1 MVEIGFIRY
10 TYGYAPAKNGGNTME
25 RRTRFN
31 GKSLFAKLLLGF
43 MIVIFISF
51 AFNLFAYHFFYDQMR
66 DQLIRS
72 NSISVSKTVDGYEK
86 QLSQLDDLLT
96 RYYFDNSVTAL
107 KKGNIDSDFPIV
119 NELADEFKSIVGN
132 YNLDLENVFIYFK
145 EQSFVIDKNGY
156 TRAEDMFGKYY
167 VNSEYGSDFWAKQF
181 AEDFHFR
188 AFPSAEFKKYRI
200 DLVTPDQGRYFPIII
215 KSQIGSQFYIG
226 ALVDTDRMFAAL
238 KEASDNPFYM
248 TDRSGQLFFSTG
260 TRPDKMPELAPDRA
274 YELHA
279 NNYFF
284 YQKGPLSG
292 LTYVSVVPYQS
303 VASQLTKMNV
313 LLLTLFAFSILISV
327 AISVLL
333 SVRFKN
339 PVQRIVESLRQMN
352 PAIRHSSSIH
362 EFNVIS
368 EGLEH
373 IIESVHRKNSLL
385 QKYGYLDKIKSIQAL
400 DTEMQSLV
408 ETDRPF
414 HFIMFHIHYTREY
427 ELLGNEHPLK
437 ATYFLE
443 FINLNVTESFPD
455 SMTMQ
460 IEKDRILAI
469 IFTPADVSSD
479 ISEKLLYFK
488 RVFDRDKAYYQLTI
502 ACQRRLWE
510 PSEFTAAYEAAGEMV
525 RSRKLNDETQ
535 IVEDVGATE
544 PLMFWTSEEERSFAA
559 MLEAGNEAQLLAL
572 ARGSLLR
579 LDKSDASAWHYRQ
592 FASDLVSKVLIA
604 LMAHKIDTNAL
615 YLKGSPFDEI
625 ERFVS
630 AEQYAL
636 FFERLLG
643 QASALIKE
651 KREARDPIVDFVVR
665 FIEEHYGDDIYQ
677 DLIADRLNIS
687 TGYLRNYFKEKTGQ
701 NLSDYLNEYRIEK
714 AKEML
719 EVTED
724 KIQDIA
730 AKVGYQNANSFTRM
744 FRRLTGI
751 TPGEYRREKI
761 LNPQK

>member
-1 MVEIGFIRY
+1 MQ
-10 TYGYAPAKNGGNTME
+10 
-25 RRTRFN
+25 RRIRFN

-51 AFNLFAYHFFYDQMR
+51 AFNVFAYHFFYGQMR

-96 RYYFDNSVTAL
+96 RYFFNNSVVAL

-119 NELADEFKSIVGN
+119 NELADEFKTIVGN
-132 YNLDLENVFIYFK
+132 YNLDLENVFVYFK
-145 EQSFVIDKNGY
+145 DQSFVIDKNGY

-167 VNSEYGSDFWAKQF
+167 VSREYGSDFWARQF
-181 AEDFHFR
+181 SEDFHFR
-188 AFPSAEFKKYRI
+188 AFPSADFQKRGM
-200 DLVTPDQGRYFPIII
+200 DLVTFDKGRYFPIIV
-215 KSQIGSQFYIG
+215 KSQIGSQFYVG
-226 ALVDTDRMFAAL
+226 ALVDPDRMFAAL
-238 KEASDNPFYM
+238 KGTSDNPFYM
-248 TDRSGQLFFSTG
+248 TDKDGQLFFSAG
-260 TRPDKMPELAPDRA
+260 LRPAALPELSTGLS
-274 YELHA
+274 YVSHA

-284 YQKGPLSG
+284 YQQGRLSG

-313 LLLTLFAFSILISV
+313 LLLSLFALSILISL
-327 AISVLL
+327 ALSVLL
-333 SVRFKN
+333 SFRFKS

-352 PAIRHSSSIH
+352 PAIRHGSTIH

-373 IIESVHRKNSLL
+373 MIESVHRKNTLL

-400 DTEMQSLV
+400 DTDMQSLV

-414 HFIMFHIHYTREY
+414 HFIMFHIHYTHEY
-427 ELLGNEHPLK
+427 GQLGNEHPLK

-443 FINLNVTESFPD
+443 FINLNITGSFAD
-455 SMTMQ
+455 SLTMQ
-460 IEKDRILAI
+460 IEKDRILSI
-469 IFTPADVSSD
+469 VFTDEDVSAA
-479 ISEKLLYFK
+479 IAEKLLYLK
-488 RVFDRDKAYYQLTI
+488 SIFDRDKTYYQLTI
-502 ACQRRLWE
+502 ACQPRLWA
-510 PSEFTAAYEAAGEMV
+510 PTEFTAAYEAAGEMV

-535 IVEDVGATE
+535 IVDAVGATN
-544 PLMFWTSEEERSFAA
+544 PLLLWTNEEDRNFAA
-559 MLEAGNEAQLLAL
+559 MLESGNEASLTAL
-572 ARGSLLR
+572 ARGALNR
-579 LDKSDASAWHYRQ
+579 LDKSAASAWHYRQ
-592 FASDLVSKVLIA
+592 FASDLVSKVLMT
-604 LMAHKIDTNAL
+604 LMAHKIDTHAL
-615 YLKGSPFDEI
+615 DSQGSPFDEI

-630 AEQYAL
+630 AEQYGQ
-636 FFERLLG
+636 FFERLLA
-643 QASALIKE
+643 QASALIRE

-701 NLSDYLNEYRIEK
+701 NLSDYLNEFRIGK

-719 EVTED
+719 TATEE

-730 AKVGYQNANSFTRM
+730 ARVGYQNANSFTRM
-744 FRRLTGI
+744 FRRLTGF
-751 TPGEYRREKI
+751 TPGEYRRDRI

>member
-1 MVEIGFIRY
+1 
-10 TYGYAPAKNGGNTME
+10 ME
-25 RRTRFN
+25 RRIRFN

-51 AFNLFAYHFFYDQMR
+51 AFNVIAYQFFFSQMR

-119 NELADEFKSIVGN
+119 NELADEFKGIVGN

-145 EQSFVIDKNGY
+145 DQNFVIDKNGY

-167 VNSEYGSDFWAKQF
+167 VSREYGSEFWAKQF
-181 AEDFHFR
+181 TEDFHFR
-188 AFPSAEFKKYRI
+188 AFPSSEFRKYRI
-200 DLVTPDQGRYFPIII
+200 DLVSPDKGRYFPIVI

-238 KEASDNPFYM
+238 KESSDNPFYM
-248 TDRSGQLFFSTG
+248 MNRDGQLFFSTG
-260 TRPDKMPELAPDRA
+260 SRPSKLPELTPDRS
-274 YELHA
+274 YTLHA

-284 YQKGPLSG
+284 YEQGPLSG
-292 LTYVSVVPYQS
+292 LTYVSVIPYQS
-303 VASQLTKMNV
+303 VASQLMKMNV
-313 LLLTLFAFSILISV
+313 LLLALFAVSILVSI

-352 PAIRHSSSIH
+352 PDIRHSSKIH

-385 QKYGYLDKIKSIQAL
+385 QKYGYLDKIKSIHAD
-400 DTEMQSLV
+400 DTEMQSLI
-408 ETDRPF
+408 ETKRPF

-427 ELLGNEHPLK
+427 ELLSNEHPLK

-443 FINLNVTESFPD
+443 FINLNVTQSFPD

-460 IEKDRILAI
+460 IEKDRILSI
-469 IFTPADVSSD
+469 IFTDKDVSD
-479 ISEKLLYFK
+479 EISGKLRYFK
-488 RVFDRDKAYYQLTI
+488 RVFDQDKAYYQLTI
-502 ACQRRLWE
+502 ACQPRLWE
-510 PSEFTAAYEAAGEMV
+510 PSEFTSAYEAAGEMV
-525 RSRKLNDETQ
+525 RSRKLDDATQ
-535 IVEDVGATE
+535 IVESAGAAE
-544 PLMFWTSEEERSFAA
+544 PLILWTSEEERSFAA
-559 MLEAGNEAQLLAL
+559 MLEAGNEAQLLTL
-572 ARGSLLR
+572 ARGSLSR
-579 LDKSDASAWHYRQ
+579 LAKNEAAALHYRQ
-592 FASDLVSKVLIA
+592 FASDVVSKVLMA
-604 LMAHKIDTNAL
+604 LMAHKIDTHAL
-615 YLKGSPFDEI
+615 YTKGTPFDEI
-625 ERFVS
+625 ERLVS
-630 AEQYAL
+630 VDQYAA

-643 QASALIKE
+643 QAAALIRD

-665 FIEEHYGDDIYQ
+665 FIEERYGDDIYQ

-714 AKEML
+714 AKAML
-719 EVTED
+719 EETEE

-751 TPGEYRREKI
+751 TPGEYRRDKI

>member
-1 MVEIGFIRY
+1 M
-10 TYGYAPAKNGGNTME
+10 K
-25 RRTRFN
+25 RRIRFN
-31 GKSLFAKLLLGF
+31 GKSLFARLLLGF

-51 AFNLFAYHFFYDQMR
+51 AFNVIAYQFFFSQMR
-66 DQLIRS
+66 DQLIAS

-96 RYYFDNSVTAL
+96 RYYFDNSVAAL
-107 KKGNIDSDFPIV
+107 KKGNIDSDFPII
-119 NELADEFKSIVGN
+119 NELADEFKTIVGN

-145 EQSFVIDKNGY
+145 EQGFVIDKNGY

-167 VNSEYGSDFWAKQF
+167 VSREYGADFWAKQF

-188 AFPSAEFKKYRI
+188 AFPSSEFRI
-200 DLVTPDQGRYFPIII
+200 YQTNLVSPDKGRYFPIIV
-215 KSQIGSQFYIG
+215 KSQIGSQFYAV
-226 ALVDTDRMFAAL
+226 ALVDADRMFAAL
-238 KEASDNPFYM
+238 KEAPDNPFYIM
-248 TDRSGQLFFSTG
+248 NRDGQLFFSTG
-260 TRPDKMPELAPDRA
+260 SRPGKLPDLTPDRDYA
-274 YELHA
+274 LHA
-279 NNYFF
+279 DNYFF
-284 YQKGPLSG
+284 YQQGSLSG

-303 VASQLTKMNV
+303 VASRLLEMNV
-313 LLLTLFAFSILISV
+313 LLFALFAASIAASV

-352 PAIRHSSSIH
+352 PVVGPSSNIH
-362 EFNVIS
+362 EFNMIS

-385 QKYGYLDKIKSIQAL
+385 QKYGYLDKIKSIHAA
-400 DTEMQSLV
+400 DIEMQSLID
-408 ETDRPF
+408 TKRPF
-414 HFIMFHIHYTREY
+414 HFIMFHVHYTREY

-437 ATYFLE
+437 ATYILE
-443 FINLNVTESFPD
+443 FINLNINEAFRD

-460 IEKDRILAI
+460 IEKDRIMVIVFTDEDVASE
-469 IFTPADVSSD
+469 IFG
-479 ISEKLLYFK
+479 KLRYFK
-488 RVFDRDKAYYQLTI
+488 RVFDQDKAYYQLTI
-502 ACQRRLWE
+502 ACQHRLWE
-510 PSEFTAAYEAAGEMV
+510 PSEFTSAYETACEMV
-525 RSRKLNDETQ
+525 RSRKLDDATQ
-535 IVEDVGATE
+535 IVEAPGATE
-544 PLMFWTSEEERSFAA
+544 PLILWSSEEERSFAA

-572 ARGSLLR
+572 ARGSLHR
-579 LDKSDASAWHYRQ
+579 LAKSEAAALHYRQ
-592 FASDLVSKVLIA
+592 FASDVISKVLMA
-604 LMAHKIDTNAL
+604 LMAHKIDTHEL
-615 YLKGSPFDEI
+615 YTQGSPFDQI
-625 ERFVS
+625 ERLVS
-630 AEQYAL
+630 VEHYDA
-636 FFERLLG
+636 FFGHLLR
-643 QASALIKE
+643 QASALIRD

-701 NLSDYLNEYRIEK
+701 NLSDYLNGYRIEK

-719 EVTED
+719 EATEE

-751 TPGEYRREKI
+751 TPGEYRRDKI